1 MRESSGFTLIEL
13 LIVVAIIAVIA
24 AVAIPNLLSS
34 RMNANEATAIATLR
48 ELVSAQAMFQ
58 SRVLAD
64 SDFDGTGEFGTLS
77 ELSGGVGVRGGAM
90 VRPAVLSS
98 SFRAV
103 NAQGE
108 VARNGYLYLLYLPD
122 VNGVGLPEVA
132 GGGAPAGVD
141 ADLAEAIWCVY
152 AWPTNHGQ
160 SGAKTFFVSHA
171 GEIIFADSS
180 VYSGPATPPQPGAAL
195 RAGDPANLLT
205 GPMATGT
212 IGRDTLL
219 WRAVQN

>member
-1 MRESSGFTLIEL
+1 MRDSSGFTLIEL
-13 LIVVAIIAVIA
+13 MIVVAIIAVIA
-24 AVAIPNLLSS
+24 AVAMPNLLSS
-34 RMNANEATAIATLR
+34 RMHANETTAIATLR

-64 SDFDGTGEFGTLS
+64 TDLDGTGEFGTLS
-77 ELSGGVGVRGGAM
+77 ELSGGVGVRGGVM

-98 SFRAV
+98 GFRA
-103 NAQGE
+103 
-108 VARNGYLYLLYLPD
+108 
-122 VNGVGLPEVA
+122 A

-141 ADLAEAIWCVY
+141 ADMAEAVWCVY

-212 IGRDTLL
+212 IGRDTLF